1 MKSPVGKITQLAL
14 IPPAVIA
21 ILFAA
26 LPLSADDIAGN
37 DISGYSLEDLM
48 NVKVITAARTYTTT
62 GEAPAA
68 VYVITEKHIRERG
81 YKTLVEA
88 LYDVP
93 GFDFQNTYGIW
104 PDLFHQRGLVG
115 NNQRSLMY
123 INGTLANNI
132 SESGIRGGGSRYP
145 LFNVKQ
151 VEIVSGPASALYGAN
166 AFNGV
171 INIITKEGADSP
183 GYLVQAT
190 GGAWETRDDRYGAE
204 YSGRSVSLAARG
216 VIEGQAHCSY
226 SVSAYYFQA
235 GGPDFR
241 GVRGL
246 DAGYNGYF
254 WSDYYN
260 NSHEDSHN
268 ITAAVTVDKIRFN
281 FSSSQYLM
289 GQGTFANG
297 HYEIDTDKRGFAGS
311 NWDFSDKLVS
321 IAYLYDSG
329 GDLKVESELS
339 FRHTS
344 LLSSSHEQY
353 PIDDGKD
360 LTPPLTTPD
369 IYNHPELVYTVSDY
383 SRPDYAYSIK
393 EQAEWTPNRQLN
405 AIVGGEAIY
414 YSVPAG
420 YGEYRR
426 YRYQNY
432 ATYAQAIYRPIEDVS
447 LTGGYRYDYHTD
459 YGSSH
464 TPRFSIVGTP
474 GDLVLKALVSGGFR
488 APTAWELYNET
499 NQRRSNTDLTP
510 EKMISGEAGLGYR
523 FLGRYLIYCNGYY
536 NRITNLILE
545 VKTNEPN
552 PSTGDN
558 WNQNQ
563 NVGNADIAGAEV
575 SADFQVTER
584 LNFFANYTYSIGWYD
599 DIPGSIVSSPAT
611 AEGDE
616 IPNIAR
622 HKANAGITV
631 YVLRNLSAHARVNF
645 VGPRN
650 TIAGN
655 PEGEIDGYAL
665 VHCNLRWENFP
676 FQGFYL
682 QLLARNVLDTR
693 AWDPGVRTATG
704 AYYPTRHPLEGR
716 NIWLTAGYKF

>member
-1 MKSPVGKITQLAL
+1 LISSLKKLRILARLPVAQLIIILFLSTPLPAANGTIEEDITQ
-14 IPPAVIA
+14 
-21 ILFAA
+21 F
-26 LPLSADDIAGN
+26 
-37 DISGYSLEDLM
+37 SLEDLM
-48 NVKVITAARTYTTT
+48 NVRVITAARTYTTT

-68 VYVITEKHIRERG
+68 VYVITGKQIRERG
-81 YKTLVEA
+81 YKTLIEA

-123 INGTLANNI
+123 INGMLANNI
-132 SESGIRGGGSRYP
+132 SESGIRGGGTRYP

-171 INIITKEGADSP
+171 INIISREGSDSP
-183 GYLVQAT
+183 GYQVQAT
-190 GGAWETRDDRYGAE
+190 GGGWETRDDRYSGD
-204 YSGRSVSLAARG
+204 YSGRSLAMAARG
-216 VIEGQAHCSY
+216 VVEGPVHCSY
-226 SVSAYYFQA
+226 SLSAYYYQS

-241 GVRGL
+241 GISRL
-246 DAGYNGYF
+246 DASNNGYF

-260 NSHEDSHN
+260 NSHEDTYN
-268 ITAAVTVDKIRFN
+268 VTAAITLDKLRFN

-297 HYEIDTDKRGFAGS
+297 HYEIDTDRRGFAGS

-321 IAYLYDSG
+321 IAYLYHRG
-329 GDLKVESELS
+329 EELKIESEVA
-339 FRHTS
+339 FRHTD

-353 PIDDGKD
+353 PNDGFQ
-360 LTPPLTTPD
+360 TPD
-369 IYNHPELVYTVSDY
+369 IYNHPEQVYTVSGY

-405 AIVGGEAIY
+405 TIVGGEAIY

-420 YGEYRR
+420 YGEFRR

-432 ATYAQAIYRPIEDVS
+432 ATYLQTIYKPVSALS

-499 NQRRSNTDLTP
+499 KQRKSNTELTP
-510 EKMISGEAGLGYR
+510 ERMISGEAGLGYKL
-523 FLGRYLIYCNGYY
+523 FGRYLLYCNGYY
-536 NRITNLILE
+536 SRITNLILE
-545 VKTNEPN
+545 MKTDEPN

-563 NVGNADIAGAEV
+563 NVGNATIAGAEV
-575 SADFQVTER
+575 SADFQITDR
-584 LNFFANYTYSIGWYD
+584 LNFFANYTWSLGWYD
-599 DIPGSIVSSPAT
+599 DIPESIKSSPAT
-611 AEGDE
+611 ANGDE

-622 HKANAGITV
+622 HKANAGIT
-631 YVLRNLSAHARVNF
+631 YYIIRSLSVHARVNY
-645 VGPRN
+645 VGPRQ

-655 PEGEIDGYAL
+655 PDGEIEDYAL
-665 VHCNLRWENFP
+665 LHGNIRWESSP
-676 FQGFYL
+676 SGGPYL
-682 QLLARNVLDTR
+682 QLLVRNILDSR

-716 NIWLTAGYKF
+716 NIWLTAGIKF